1 MGFLPPF
8 RKKYPKKYQK
18 KNADATEKGT
28 FFPTIRL
35 VSPRED
41 ACVSFRFT
49 PSREGCARSTTR
61 PLDETAR
68 YFHAKDPRGSM
79 ETRPRAFSDGIRPSE
94 CVCYAFLFR
103 FKKCNSRTRT
113 RKSGRSQFS
122 LPNGFFPVKRVQQ
135 QQQKK
140 RAEKLSSFF
149 ESALESARRPSF
161 SSSREGGFFGCRFA
175 VSAMRLIRPRRFF
188 CCWRFPKQSQKREAK
203 M

>member
-1 MGFLPPF
+1 MPTQRKRELFF
-8 RKKYPKKYQK
+8 RRFDSSRLAKTR
-18 KNADATEKGT
+18 A
-28 FFPTIRL
+28 FPSALLRL
-35 VSPRED
+35 
-41 ACVSFRFT
+41 
-49 PSREGCARSTTR
+49 
-61 PLDETAR
+61 
-68 YFHAKDPRGSM
+68 AKDAPARRRVRSMKPRVIS
-79 ETRPRAFSDGIRPSE
+79 TRKTREVRWRPARARFRTEFVPSE
-94 CVCYAFLFR
+94 CVCYAFF
-103 FKKCNSRTRT
+103 FVQKVPEHA

-122 LPNGFFPVKRVQQ
+122 LPNGFFPVKRVQ

>member
-1 MGFLPPF
+1 MPTQRKRELFF
-8 RKKYPKKYQK
+8 RRF
-18 KNADATEKGT
+18 ASS
-28 FFPTIRL
+28 R
-35 VSPRED
+35 PRED

-140 RAEKLSSFF
+140 RAEKPSSFF

-175 VSAMRLIRPRRFF
+175 VSSDEVNSSPAFF
-188 CCWRFPKQSQKREAK
+188 LLLALSKTVPKKRGKNVTVDIEGLK
-203 M
+203 K